1 MIDSENK
8 AAGLSQFA
16 PLLGKITTPLQADIV
31 AYFQEN
37 PEEGIDAAELA
48 GKLKLEEI
56 QEVEGALEELEA
68 AGLLSSEIKGVV
80 QAKHYHYT
88 PEVSLKRALDRIFG
102 EKSTR
107 DSWQDFRAGLADQS
121 RRKAGKRK
129 ILLLAVAIIVAL
141 GLGVGV
147 YFIVENIRDAGRQPV
162 KVDLSEFTGLH
173 ETRYPGGQIKSRIEY
188 SDGQRDGSF
197 SAWFENGQ
205 KMAEGSYRD
214 NRPHGRWIYWSEKG
228 EPYTMIH
235 YQDGR
240 AVSQ

>member
-8 AAGLSQFA
+8 SAGLPQFA

-37 PEEGIDAAELA
+37 PQEGIDAAELS
-48 GKLKLEEI
+48 GELKLEEI
-56 QEVEGALEELEA
+56 NQVEESLEGLEA
-68 AGLLSSEIKGVV
+68 AGVLSSEIKGVV
-80 QAKHYHYT
+80 QTRHYHYT

-107 DSWQDFRAGLADQS
+107 DSWKDFRSYLADQS

-129 ILLLAVAIIVAL
+129 ILLLAAAIIVAL
-141 GLGVGV
+141 GLGGGI
-147 YFIVENIRDAGRQPV
+147 YFIVENIRDSGRQPV
-162 KVDLSEFTGLH
+162 KVDLSEFTGTH

-205 KMAEGSYRD
+205 KMAEGNYRD
-214 NRPHGRWIYWSEKG
+214 NRPQGRWIYWSEKG
-228 EPYTMIH
+228 EPYTMIL
-235 YQDGR
+235 YEDGR

>member
-1 MIDSENK
+1 MIDSENQ
-8 AAGLSQFA
+8 AAGLPQFA
-16 PLLGKITTPLQADIV
+16 PLLGKITSPVQADIV

-37 PEEGIDAAELA
+37 PLEGIDAAELA

-56 QEVEGALEELEA
+56 KPVEKALEDLEA
-68 AGLLSSEIKGVV
+68 AGLLSSEIEGVV
-80 QAKHYHYT
+80 QTKHYRYA

-102 EKSTR
+102 DKSTR
-107 DSWQDFRAGLADQS
+107 DSWKDFRAGLAVQS

-129 ILLLAVAIIVAL
+129 FLLLAVSIIVVL

-147 YFIVENIRDAGRQPV
+147 YFIVGNIRDSGRQPV
-162 KVDLSEFTGLH
+162 KVDLSEFSGLH

-188 SDGQRDGSF
+188 SAGRRDGSF

-214 NRPHGRWIYWSEKG
+214 NRPQGRWIYWNEKG
-228 EPYTMIH
+228 EPYIMIS